1 MVGHEDFSPQDK
13 TQEIQSWNTRN
24 PVYMDRRSCFARMQ
38 FMQYNSKRHKSNRRH
53 VYPIRRR
60 SQYDTLMKNILVLQA
75 MNASSLA
82 KLNKNNYLL
91 NFRVAKGKRVRN
103 AVCQYSQLCA
113 PFLTRNSHGI
123 CLACIA

>member
-38 FMQYNSKRHKSNRRH
+38 FMQYNSKRHKNDRRH

-91 NFRVAKGKRVRN
+91 KFRVAKGKLVRN
-103 AVCQYSQLCA
+103 AVCQYSQL
-113 PFLTRNSHGI
+113 
-123 CLACIA
+123 